1 VQTFT
6 TLAQKSYYVKAL
18 KGFLWLSCAG
28 QFSQSFCKAEV
39 EATVDHMLLNAFDL
53 MLS

>member
-6 TLAQKSYYVKAL
+6 TLAQKSYYVKAV

-39 EATVDHMLLNAFDL
+39 ESAVDQVLLNAFDL